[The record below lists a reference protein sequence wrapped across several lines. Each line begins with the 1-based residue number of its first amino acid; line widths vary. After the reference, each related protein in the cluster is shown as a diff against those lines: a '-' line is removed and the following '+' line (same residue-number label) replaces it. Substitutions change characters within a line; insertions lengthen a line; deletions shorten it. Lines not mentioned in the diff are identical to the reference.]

1 MNDHISYNDPQENL
15 IKLSFPT
22 DISNRRFVL
31 VGGSAPFRS
40 AVSYHVPG
48 IRIANEDDT
57 DAIRNA
63 EIVFIQTNGMS
74 RREIKDLSARCWAA
88 GVPYATV
95 HSLRRNPTAQARK
108 MSKEILIAYYSY
120 SC

>member
-1 MNDHISYNDPQENL
+1 MYDQISYDPQENL

-22 DISNRRFVL
+22 DISDRRFVL

-48 IRIANEDDT
+48 IRIVNEDDIA
-57 DAIRNA
+57 AIRNA
-63 EIVFIQTNGMS
+63 EIVFIMTTGMP
-74 RREIKDLSARCWAA
+74 RNKVKDLSARCWAA

-95 HSLRRNPTAQARK
+95 HSFRRNPTAQAYK
-108 MSKEILIAYYSY
+108 MAKEILIAYYSY
-120 SC
+120 SR